1 MADRCGSSFPAG
13 RFTASWVLF
22 IALPCIGI
30 APVEPAPPTFSRS
43 VAVMDLAVV
52 DRSPVPDVVRAG
64 ASLAAS
70 GNTPAAWLASHLAS
84 NGYETVEAA
93 RIGRALQT
101 MGTPAAA
108 CADAAC
114 AAELGRV
121 IGAELVVFGKV
132 IKVSDLIW
140 LVEATLFD
148 TGRGRILRSEQL
160 ELKGDVAQLLPRSM
174 RSMARRLAA
183 ADPGRAELA
192 APAAPGPQQPTL
204 SRDQVLALLA
214 AGNERGPIDLTGRD
228 LSGLDLAGVDFR
240 RADMSRARLV
250 RTRLRG
256 ARMHGVKLNDA
267 VATGADLGG
276 AVLDLAALE
285 RIDLSG
291 ANLREASLYATIL
304 TGSILVEADLTRAR
318 IISTMSGAKLTGAKL
333 AGADLGADPGNQPMG
348 IMRTDATGADLAR
361 ADLTGANLRKVNF
374 SRADLSGADL
384 TGADVAGA
392 DFTGAI
398 LRGIRGRSDLRGA
411 DRAKNLE
418 WPAGD

>member
-1 MADRCGSSFPAG
+1 VADGCGSGFPSD
-13 RFTASWVLF
+13 RFTAARVLF
-22 IALPCIGI
+22 IALACFGS
-30 APVEPAPPTFSRS
+30 APVEPAPSSFSRS
-43 VAVMDLAVV
+43 VAVMELAVT
-52 DRSPVPDVVRAG
+52 DRSTAPDVARTG

-84 NGYETVEAA
+84 SGYEPVEAA
-93 RIGRALQT
+93 RIDRALQT
-101 MGTPAAA
+101 MGTPVTA

-114 AAELGRV
+114 AAQLGKV
-121 IGAELVVFGKV
+121 IGAELVVFGRV

-140 LVEATLFD
+140 LVEATLVE
-148 TGRGRILRSEQL
+148 TGRERILRSEQL
-160 ELKGDVAQLLPRSM
+160 ELKGDVAQLLPRAM

-183 ADPGRAELA
+183 ADPRRPG
-192 APAAPGPQQPTL
+192 PAAQQPAL

-214 AGNERGPIDLTGRD
+214 AGNERAPVDLTGRD

-267 VATGADLGG
+267 IATGADLAG

-304 TGSILVEADLTRAR
+304 TGAVLVEADLTRAR
-318 IISTMSGAKLTGAKL
+318 IISAMSGVKLTRAKL

-348 IMRTDATGADLAR
+348 IMRTDATGADLAQ
-361 ADLTGANLRKVNF
+361 ADLTSANLRKVNF
-374 SRADLSGADL
+374 TRADLSGADL

-392 DFTGAI
+392 DFTSAI
-398 LRGIRGRSDLRGA
+398 LRGIHGRSDLRGA
-411 DRAKNLE
+411 ERAKNLE

>member
-1 MADRCGSSFPAG
+1 
-13 RFTASWVLF
+13 
-22 IALPCIGI
+22 
-30 APVEPAPPTFSRS
+30 
-43 VAVMDLAVV
+43 MDLLVV
-52 DRSPVPDVVRAG
+52 DRSPAPDAARAG

-84 NGYETVEAA
+84 NGYEPLAAA
-93 RIGRALQT
+93 RIGRAMQT
-101 MGTPAAA
+101 TGTPAAA

-114 AAELGRV
+114 AAQLGRV
-121 IGAELVVFGKV
+121 AGADLVVFGKV

-140 LVEATLFD
+140 FVEATLVD
-148 TGRGRILRSEQL
+148 AGPGRILRSEQL

-174 RSMARRLAA
+174 RSMARQLAA
-183 ADPGRAELA
+183 ADPGRPEIA
-192 APAAPGPQQPTL
+192 APAAPGTQQPKL
-204 SRDQVLALLA
+204 SRDQVLELLA

-256 ARMHGVKLNDA
+256 AQMHGVKLNDA
-267 VATGADLGG
+267 VATGAELSG

-285 RIDLSG
+285 RADLSG

-304 TGSILVEADLTRAR
+304 TGAILVEADLTRAR
-318 IISTMSGAKLTGAKL
+318 IISTMNGAKLARAKL

-361 ADLTGANLRKVNF
+361 ADLTGANLRKVNLT
-374 SRADLSGADL
+374 RADLSGADL

-398 LRGIRGRSDLRGA
+398 LRGTRGRADLRGA

-418 WPAGD
+418 WPAGN

>member
-1 MADRCGSSFPAG
+1 MADGCGSGFPSD
-13 RFTASWVLF
+13 RFTASRVLF
-22 IALPCIGI
+22 IALACLGL
-30 APVEPAPPTFSRS
+30 APVEPAPSSFSRS
-43 VAVMDLAVV
+43 VAVMELAVT
-52 DRSPVPDVVRAG
+52 DRSTAPDVARTG

-84 NGYETVEAA
+84 SGYEPVEAA
-93 RIGRALQT
+93 RIDRALQT
-101 MGTPAAA
+101 MGTPVTA

-114 AAELGRV
+114 AAQLGKV
-121 IGAELVVFGKV
+121 IGAELVVFGRV

-140 LVEATLFD
+140 LVEATLVE
-148 TGRGRILRSEQL
+148 TGRERILRSEQL
-160 ELKGDVAQLLPRSM
+160 ELKGDVAQLLPRAM
-174 RSMARRLAA
+174 RSIARRLAA
-183 ADPGRAELA
+183 ADPRRLE
-192 APAAPGPQQPTL
+192 PAAQQPAL

-214 AGNERGPIDLTGRD
+214 AGNERAPVDLTGRD

-267 VATGADLGG
+267 IATGADLAG

-304 TGSILVEADLTRAR
+304 TGAVLVEADLTRAR
-318 IISTMSGAKLTGAKL
+318 IISTMSGVKLTRAKL

-348 IMRTDATGADLAR
+348 IMRTDATGADLAQ
-361 ADLTGANLRKVNF
+361 ADLTSANLRKVNF
-374 SRADLSGADL
+374 TRADLSGADL

-392 DFTGAI
+392 DFTSAI
-398 LRGIRGRSDLRGA
+398 LRGIHGRSDLRGA
-411 DRAKNLE
+411 ERAKNLE

>member
-1 MADRCGSSFPAG
+1 VTDRCGSSFPAG

-22 IALPCIGI
+22 IALPCLGL
-30 APVEPAPPTFSRS
+30 APVESAPATFSRS
-43 VAVMDLAVV
+43 VAVMDLTVV
-52 DRSPVPDVVRAG
+52 DRSPAPDVARTG
-64 ASLAAS
+64 ASLAVS

-84 NGYETVEAA
+84 NGYEPVEAA

-101 MGTPAAA
+101 MGTPASG

-114 AAELGRV
+114 AAQLGRA
-121 IGAELVVFGKV
+121 IGAELVVFGRV

-140 LVEATLFD
+140 LVEATLVD
-148 TGRGRILRSEQL
+148 TGQGRILRSEQL

-183 ADPGRAELA
+183 ADPRRPVA
-192 APAAPGPQQPTL
+192 APSPQQPAL

-214 AGNERGPIDLTGRD
+214 AGNERAPIDLTGRD
-228 LSGLDLAGVDFR
+228 LSGLELAGVDFR
-240 RADMSRARLV
+240 SADMSRSRLV

-267 VATGADLGG
+267 VATGADLAG

-304 TGSILVEADLTRAR
+304 TGAVLVEADLTRAR

-348 IMRTDATGADLAR
+348 IMRTDATGADLAQ
-361 ADLTGANLRKVNF
+361 ADLTSANLRKVNF
-374 SRADLSGADL
+374 TRADLSGADL

-398 LRGIRGRSDLRGA
+398 LRGIQGRSDLRGA

>member
-1 MADRCGSSFPAG
+1 VADRCGSSFPAG

-22 IALPCIGI
+22 IALPCLGL
-30 APVEPAPPTFSRS
+30 APFESALPTFNRS
-43 VAVMDLAVV
+43 VAVIDLAVV
-52 DRSPVPDVVRAG
+52 DHSPVPDVARAG

-70 GNTPAAWLASHLAS
+70 GNTAAAWLASHLAS
-84 NGYETVEAA
+84 NGYEPVEAA

-108 CADAAC
+108 CADVAC
-114 AAELGRV
+114 AAQLGRV
-121 IGAELVVFGKV
+121 TGAELVVFGRV

-140 LVEATLFD
+140 LVEATLVD
-148 TGRGRILRSEQL
+148 TGRERILRSEQL

-183 ADPGRAELA
+183 ADPGRAALA
-192 APAAPGPQQPTL
+192 ATAGPGPQQPTL

-267 VATGADLGG
+267 VATGADLAG
-276 AVLDLAALE
+276 AVLDLAALA

-304 TGSILVEADLTRAR
+304 TGAVLVEADLTRAR
-318 IISTMSGAKLTGAKL
+318 IISTMSGAKLTRAKL
-333 AGADLGADPGNQPMG
+333 AGADLGADPANQPMG

-361 ADLTGANLRKVNF
+361 ADLTGANLRKVNLT
-374 SRADLSGADL
+374 RADLSNADL

-398 LRGIRGRSDLRGA
+398 LRGTRGRSDLRGA
-411 DRAKNLE
+411 ERAKNLE

>member
-1 MADRCGSSFPAG
+1 MADRCGSIFPAG
-13 RFTASWVLF
+13 RFTVSWVLF
-22 IALPCIGI
+22 IALPCLGL
-30 APVEPAPPTFSRS
+30 APVESAPPTFSRS
-43 VAVMDLAVV
+43 VAVMELAVA
-52 DRSPVPDVVRAG
+52 DRSPAPDVARTG

-70 GNTPAAWLASHLAS
+70 GNTPTAWLASHLAS
-84 NGYETVEAA
+84 NGYEPVEAA

-101 MGTPAAA
+101 MGTPAAT
-108 CADAAC
+108 CTDAAC
-114 AAELGRV
+114 AAQLGKV
-121 IGAELVVFGKV
+121 IGTELVVFGRV

-140 LVEATLFD
+140 LVEATLVD
-148 TGRGRILRSEQL
+148 TGQGRILRSEQL

-183 ADPGRAELA
+183 ADPRRPVA
-192 APAAPGPQQPTL
+192 APSPQQPAL
-204 SRDQVLALLA
+204 SRDQVVALLA
-214 AGNERGPIDLTGRD
+214 AGNERAPIDLTGRD

-240 RADMSRARLV
+240 RADLSRARLV

-267 VATGADLGG
+267 VATGADLAG

-285 RIDLSG
+285 RVDLSG

-304 TGSILVEADLTRAR
+304 TGAVLVEADLTRAR
-318 IISTMSGAKLTGAKL
+318 IISTMSGVKLTRAKL

-348 IMRTDATGADLAR
+348 IMRTDATGADLAQ
-361 ADLTGANLRKVNF
+361 ADLTSANLRKVNF
-374 SRADLSGADL
+374 TRADLSGADL

-398 LRGIRGRSDLRGA
+398 LRGIQGRSDLRGA

-418 WPAGD
+418 WPADD

>member
-1 MADRCGSSFPAG
+1 MADRCGSGFPSG
-13 RFTASWVLF
+13 RFIASWALF
-22 IALPCIGI
+22 IALACLGL
-30 APVEPAPPTFSRS
+30 APIEPAPSSFSRS
-43 VAVMDLAVV
+43 VAVMELAIT
-52 DRSPVPDVVRAG
+52 DRSTAPDVARTG

-84 NGYETVEAA
+84 SGYEPVEAA
-93 RIGRALQT
+93 RIDRALQK
-101 MGTPAAA
+101 MGTPVTA

-114 AAELGRV
+114 AAQLGRV
-121 IGAELVVFGKV
+121 IGAELVVFGRV
-132 IKVSDLIW
+132 IKVSNLIW
-140 LVEATLFD
+140 LVEATLVE
-148 TGRGRILRSEQL
+148 TGRERILRSEQL
-160 ELKGDVAQLLPRSM
+160 ELKGDVAQLLPRAM

-183 ADPGRAELA
+183 ADPRRPE
-192 APAAPGPQQPTL
+192 PAAQQPAL

-214 AGNERGPIDLTGRD
+214 AGNERAPVDLTGRD

-267 VATGADLGG
+267 IATGADLAG

-304 TGSILVEADLTRAR
+304 TGAVLVEADLTRAR
-318 IISTMSGAKLTGAKL
+318 IISAMSGVKLTRAKL

-348 IMRTDATGADLAR
+348 IMRTDATGADLAQ
-361 ADLTGANLRKVNF
+361 ADLTSANLRKVNF
-374 SRADLSGADL
+374 TRADLSGADL

-392 DFTGAI
+392 DFTSAI
-398 LRGIRGRSDLRGA
+398 LLGIHGRSELRGA
-411 DRAKNLE
+411 ERAKNLE

>member
-1 MADRCGSSFPAG
+1 MADGCGSIFPAG
-13 RFTASWVLF
+13 RFTVSWVLF
-22 IALPCIGI
+22 IALPCLGL
-30 APVEPAPPTFSRS
+30 APVESAPPTFSRS
-43 VAVMDLAVV
+43 VAVMELAVA
-52 DRSPVPDVVRAG
+52 DRSPAPDVARTG

-70 GNTPAAWLASHLAS
+70 GNTPTAWLASHLAS
-84 NGYETVEAA
+84 NGYEPVEAA

-108 CADAAC
+108 CTDAAC
-114 AAELGRV
+114 AAQLGKV
-121 IGAELVVFGKV
+121 IGTELVVFGRV

-140 LVEATLFD
+140 LVEATLVD
-148 TGRGRILRSEQL
+148 TGQGRILRSEQL

-183 ADPGRAELA
+183 ADPRRPELS
-192 APAAPGPQQPTL
+192 APGPQQPAL

-214 AGNERGPIDLTGRD
+214 AGNERAPVDLTGRD

-267 VATGADLGG
+267 VATGADLAS

-304 TGSILVEADLTRAR
+304 TGAVLVEADLTRAR
-318 IISTMSGAKLTGAKL
+318 IISTMSGVKLTRAKL

-348 IMRTDATGADLAR
+348 IMRTDATGADLAQ
-361 ADLTGANLRKVNF
+361 ADLTSANLRKVNF
-374 SRADLSGADL
+374 TRADLSGADL
-384 TGADVAGA
+384 TGADVSGA

-398 LRGIRGRSDLRGA
+398 LRGIHGRSDLRGA

>member
-1 MADRCGSSFPAG
+1 VADRCGSSSPAG
-13 RFTASWVLF
+13 RFTASLVLF
-22 IALPCIGI
+22 IGLPCLGL
-30 APVEPAPPTFSRS
+30 APVESAPPSFSRS
-43 VAVMDLAVV
+43 VAVMDFAVV
-52 DRSPVPDVVRAG
+52 DRSPAPDVARAVT
-64 ASLAAS
+64 SLAAS
-70 GNTPAAWLASHLAS
+70 GNTPAAWLAKHLAS
-84 NGYETVEAA
+84 NGYEPVGAG
-93 RIGRALQT
+93 RIGRAVQT
-101 MGTPAAA
+101 MGTAAAA
-108 CADAAC
+108 CADADC
-114 AAELGRV
+114 AAQLGRMA
-121 IGAELVVFGKV
+121 GAELVVFGKV
-132 IKVSDLIW
+132 VKVSDLIW
-140 LVEATLFD
+140 FVEASLVD
-148 TGRGRILRSEQL
+148 ASRGRILRSEQL

-174 RSMARRLAA
+174 RSMARRFAA
-183 ADPGRAELA
+183 VDPGRPELA
-192 APAAPGPQQPTL
+192 ANSAPGPQEPTL

-267 VATGADLGG
+267 VATGADLAG

-291 ANLREASLYATIL
+291 ANLHEASLYATIL
-304 TGSILVEADLTRAR
+304 TGAVLVEADLTRAR
-318 IISTMSGAKLTGAKL
+318 IISAMSGAKLTGAKL

-361 ADLTGANLRKVNF
+361 ADLTSANLRKVNF
-374 SRADLSGADL
+374 TRADLSGADL

-398 LRGIRGRSDLRGA
+398 LRETRGRSVLRGA